1 MFDKACPLNISILL
15 DRKNEKKKNERN
27 HDSENIDWSL
37 IDRWSVFSGQQRVMY
52 LPVIDHLMI

>member
-37 IDRWSVFSGQQRVMY
+37 FGRWSVFSGRQRLVF
-52 LPVIDHLMI
+52 LLAIDHLKR